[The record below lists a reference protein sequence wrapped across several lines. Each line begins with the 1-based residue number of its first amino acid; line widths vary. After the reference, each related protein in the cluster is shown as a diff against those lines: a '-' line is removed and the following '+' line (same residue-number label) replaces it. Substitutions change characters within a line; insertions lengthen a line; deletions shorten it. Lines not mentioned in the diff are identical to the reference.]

1 MITIITMNNLL
12 LTSLLVFLFVF
23 ASCQNNYQQNVS
35 EPSYQSPVVGVSAD
49 AFQVTSDEY
58 GKYFESRYGLL
69 HQKFNDRPFT
79 GRILTID
86 AGDTGDYIS
95 ADETWKEG
103 KKNGLS
109 ARWFSN
115 GMKMYERNYSEGRWH
130 GTVTRW
136 WPNGQKM
143 YVRAYTN
150 GTRHGKEATWR
161 SDGSPINTSNKSFL
175 SPKNRAE
182 QKVELDENDS
192 SSHQLGE
199 PESGVL
205 PAVEIPS
212 DNESEVIIPSKSVP
226 VLPVE
231 SNANSEYL
239 SNESLLP
246 VPQNNPV
253 LSDDLLNLPGSGST
267 EFPSLPQTSEMP
279 LEVTPELPASDDGF
293 PPLPGLPESEDANLP
308 SFPSSPPSD
317 EGLPPLPGLPDSS
330 TTDLPAFPDSG
341 GDDLPPLPGSGGD
354 DLPPLPGSGSD
365 DLPPLPSFP
374 DDSSGGLPPLPGD
387 DSLGGGL
394 PPLPDFP
401 E

>member
-1 MITIITMNNLL
+1 MNNLL
-12 LTSLLVFLFVF
+12 LTSLLAFLFVF
-23 ASCQNNYQQNVS
+23 ASCQNNYQQNIS

-49 AFQVTSDEY
+49 AFQVTTDEY

-86 AGDTGDYIS
+86 AGGTGDYIS

-103 KKNGLS
+103 KKDGLS

-161 SDGSPINTSNKSFL
+161 SDGSPINTSNKAFL
-175 SPKNRAE
+175 PPKSRPE
-182 QKVELDENDS
+182 QKVNLGENDS
-192 SSHQLGE
+192 SSQQLGE
-199 PESGVL
+199 QESRAL

-212 DNESEVIIPSKSVP
+212 ANESEVIIPSKSLP
-226 VLPVE
+226 SLPVE

-239 SNESLLP
+239 STESLPP
-246 VPQNNPV
+246 VLQNNSV
-253 LSDDLLNLPGSGST
+253 LSDDLLDLPGSGTT
-267 EFPSLPQTSEMP
+267 EFPPLPESSEIP
-279 LEVTPELPASDDGF
+279 LESAPEFPASDDGL
-293 PPLPGLPESEDANLP
+293 PPLPGLPESMDANLP

-317 EGLPPLPGLPDSS
+317 EALPPLPGLPETGAS
-330 TTDLPAFPDSG
+330 DLPAFPDSG
-341 GDDLPPLPGSGGD
+341 GDDLPPLPGLPGSGGD
-354 DLPPLPGSGSD
+354 DLPPLPGSGTD
-365 DLPPLPSFP
+365 DLPPLPGFS